1 MYVQIFVSHS
11 DGVVA
16 LGLDCDNAAADVQL
30 ILGINSGVNLVGIA
44 RYAAAVG
51 VEAAAADA
59 YVAVAERRIVPG
71 GVEDNLTAGN
81 VQLISNAQSLAL
93 RTACHHVQLAAGD
106 VHCTGV
112 DCIKRTLVFNCQPA
126 IARNVQRA
134 VCIYRYRGRLV
145 NNIDLSAA
153 LNSDIIQ
160 RIDGI
165 AVPAAYV
172 DRSAFKDYLVLRGY
186 SGHVAFPRIDHIEHA
201 AASERQIAPGHDA
214 AVNLIIPGELDR
226 RLRIVALK
234 NYGANYGV
242 V

>member
-1 MYVQIFVSHS
+1 M
-11 DGVVA
+11 
-16 LGLDCDNAAADVQL
+16 
-30 ILGINSGVNLVGIA
+30 
-44 RYAAAVG
+44 
-51 VEAAAADA
+51 
-59 YVAVAERRIVPG
+59 
-71 GVEDNLTAGN
+71 
-81 VQLISNAQSLAL
+81 
-93 RTACHHVQLAAGD
+93 
-106 VHCTGV
+106 
-112 DCIKRTLVFNCQPA
+112 
-126 IARNVQRA
+126 
-134 VCIYRYRGRLV
+134 